1 MKDAID
7 LLCNTTKST
16 LGPKGSNCII
26 DTSSFSPFI
35 TNDGVTIASNIQ
47 SDDKIINT
55 ILEIAKE
62 ASIKTNQTIGDGT
75 TTTLVLLQAIFNEG
89 LKLIQN
95 NINPMVLK
103 KELTQSLNY
112 CLTQISKYSRIPT
125 EEDLINIATI
135 SANDNE
141 IGKLVYEAFSKVKNK
156 SAINVKEWDNN
167 YNAITI
173 DKGYEIPIDMSPYFF
188 KDSEK
193 INLENVHVLLI
204 NNVLENLEQIS
215 TVINSTINENIP
227 LLIIAK
233 DYNLDALND
242 ILILNQENNLKIYL
256 LKLLD
261 YGFKLQNT
269 FYDLEAIL
277 NTDSTSRLE
286 YRSLDNTTKINRI
299 SITNNI
305 CILQFEISEAIN
317 RRIKVL
323 EQFKENNN
331 DEYELEIINK
341 KIAMLKYGI
350 ININVGS
357 FTTTERREIKMRV
370 DDALCAIDS
379 AAKGITYG
387 CGTTYNLIANNFNCK
402 TNGDLII
409 KQALE
414 QPFKVIMYNAG
425 IENKIVDDIKNN
437 HFSKIYNI
445 KNNKME
451 SLSNTTVIDPT
462 NVIIASITNA
472 VSIASMLLTTSSII
486 INEEN
491 QNTTKK
497 INDYNEL

>member
-95 NINPMVLK
+95 NINPMILK

-112 CLTQISKYSRIPT
+112 CLTQISKYSRKPT

-173 DKGYEIPIDMSPYFF
+173 DKGYEIPIDISPYFF

-193 INLENVHVLLI
+193 INLEYVHVLLI

-242 ILILNQENNLKIYL
+242 ILI
-256 LKLLD
+256 
-261 YGFKLQNT
+261 F
-269 FYDLEAIL
+269 
-277 NTDSTSRLE
+277 
-286 YRSLDNTTKINRI
+286 RSL
-299 SITNNI
+299 
-305 CILQFEISEAIN
+305 
-317 RRIKVL
+317 
-323 EQFKENNN
+323 
-331 DEYELEIINK
+331 
-341 KIAMLKYGI
+341 
-350 ININVGS
+350 
-357 FTTTERREIKMRV
+357 
-370 DDALCAIDS
+370 
-379 AAKGITYG
+379 
-387 CGTTYNLIANNFNCK
+387 
-402 TNGDLII
+402 
-409 KQALE
+409 
-414 QPFKVIMYNAG
+414 
-425 IENKIVDDIKNN
+425 
-437 HFSKIYNI
+437 
-445 KNNKME
+445 
-451 SLSNTTVIDPT
+451 
-462 NVIIASITNA
+462 
-472 VSIASMLLTTSSII
+472 
-486 INEEN
+486 
-491 QNTTKK
+491 
-497 INDYNEL
+497 